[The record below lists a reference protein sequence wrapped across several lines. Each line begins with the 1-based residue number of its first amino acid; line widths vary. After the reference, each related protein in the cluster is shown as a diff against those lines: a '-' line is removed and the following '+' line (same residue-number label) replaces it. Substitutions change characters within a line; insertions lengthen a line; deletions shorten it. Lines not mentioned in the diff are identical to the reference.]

1 MKLQKEKAKSLISI
15 FLELSK
21 PNILSLVLVATFLG
35 YYLGNLG
42 LGSIDILL
50 YTLLGTSMTAA
61 GSGALN
67 HYLERDSLSRR
78 ETSNKGAPEVSINV
92 LQQALGAAFK
102 VKNKPTHS
110 SL

>member
-67 HYLERDSLSRR
+67 
-78 ETSNKGAPEVSINV
+78 PVSYTH
-92 LQQALGAAFK
+92 LTL
-102 VKNKPTHS
+102 PTIYS
-110 SL
+110 V